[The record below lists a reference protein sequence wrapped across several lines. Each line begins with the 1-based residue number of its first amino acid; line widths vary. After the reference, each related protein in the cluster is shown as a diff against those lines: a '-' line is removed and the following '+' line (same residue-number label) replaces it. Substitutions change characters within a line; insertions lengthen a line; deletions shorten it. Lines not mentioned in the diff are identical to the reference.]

1 MKKILVIALL
11 TLSIVANCVAFAADT
26 SADTTTSDNTTIETV
41 KPEKPERPAK
51 PEKNEAPAKPEKP
64 AKEKAPEAPVKPEK
78 PVKEDEPSEIPEK
91 PEKPVKPETED
102 TAEDTTTEETTKEDA
117 TAEEITDETVAE
129 DTTTDSEEPADK
141 EETEEEKPDKKPIGK
156 KDFHEKKEE
165 MKKEKPERKEYM
177 KGIKG
182 LFKHCDKDAREDV
195 LDEIAENKKEEND
208 DSVDTFIDGEAVDY
222 EKYDNIKP
230 IIHKGSALV
239 PVRAVTEAYGAT
251 VEWDDETQTITITK
265 DETVIVLQIGSLT
278 ATVNGEEKELT
289 VAPEIHKGRTLV
301 PIRFVAEAFGLD
313 VDWDNDSRTI
323 IVE

>member
-1 MKKILVIALL
+1 MKKVLVIALL
-11 TLSIVANCVAFAADT
+11 TFAIVANCVAFATDAATDT
-26 SADTTTSDNTTIETV
+26 ATSDTTTVETV
-41 KPEKPERPAK
+41 KPEKAEKPAK
-51 PEKNEAPAKPEKP
+51 PEAPAKPEKP
-64 AKEKAPEAPVKPEK
+64 AKEDAPKAPAKPEKPVKDEAPAEAPVKPEK
-78 PVKEDEPSEIPEK
+78 PEAPAQPKAEEP
-91 PEKPVKPETED
+91 
-102 TAEDTTTEETTKEDA
+102 TTEATATEDA
-117 TAEEITDETVAE
+117 TTEKITDETVTE
-129 DTTTDSEEPADK
+129 DATTDSEEAV
-141 EETEEEKPDKKPIGK
+141 EETTNEEKPEKKPMGR
-156 KDFHEKKEE
+156 KDFRDKKEE
-165 MKKEKPERKEYM
+165 IKKEKPEKKEYM

-182 LFKHCDKDAREDV
+182 LFKHCDKEAREDI
-195 LDEIAENKKEEND
+195 LDEIAKDKKEEND
-208 DSVDTFIDGEAVDY
+208 DSVDTFIDGEAVDF

-289 VAPEIHKGRTLV
+289 VAPEIYKGRTLV

-323 IVE
+323 VVE